1 MDLEQEQHPPERVH
15 IPARFQD
22 MSAPY
27 LHGYRSARYRL
38 GHRVNLDV
46 MRYEPEEPLGEQ
58 ELVAWTEGF
67 RIGFQHRR
75 AAGEAS

>member
-1 MDLEQEQHPPERVH
+1 MDIEQHSPEPVE
-15 IPARFQD
+15 IPVRFR
-22 MSAPY
+22 SLSGPY

-75 AAGEAS
+75 AAGESS